1 MGKPLRILI
10 VEDSEDDAELI
21 VRELHRG
28 GYVVEVAIVDN
39 AGDMKRAL
47 TEQKWDAVIADY
59 SLPNFGALAARALLN
74 EAAIDIP
81 FIVVSGTV
89 GEEIAVES
97 MRSGAHDYLMKKNMK
112 LLVPAIERELREAEM
127 RHNRL
132 ESEVA
137 LRRSQKQY
145 QNLVDSIE
153 GIVWEGDARTRRF
166 LFVSAKAESLTGYPA
181 ERWMEEENLFISIV
195 HENDRGLFLHHINEI
210 IDKTDKGD
218 LEYRITA
225 ADGKQLWVHNMISTA
240 VDEGDVKIIGVMTDA
255 SRNKRSEE
263 ALSISEEKFSKA
275 FRSSPQSII
284 ISSLSDGRYIEVNDT
299 FLTLTGYTREGVVGR
314 TSLELNIWPSPEDR
328 NRFLSLLEE
337 NGIVRNFETSYRR
350 RSGEYGIVLLS
361 SEVIELEGEQCL
373 LSVAA
378 DITERKKAEDKIL
391 NIAQGVSA
399 TTGEEFFRSVI
410 KHIAETL
417 EGNYVFVGELIDAQP
432 TRARVVALFR
442 EGEYGDS
449 FEYDLADTPCE
460 NVIASRLCSYPNGVQ
475 EQFPKDQMLID
486 LGIEGYVGTPL
497 FDSKKKVLGLMVVL
511 YRQPVKNVLLAES
524 IMRIFAARVAS
535 ELERGQAEENLRK
548 TAEQLRQAQKM
559 EAIGRLAGGV
569 AHDFNNL
576 LTAIIG
582 YAEVGMMRLNQ
593 GDPLRS
599 ILDEIIKAGERASTL
614 TSQLL
619 AFSRKQMLQM
629 KVLDLNTVVSDM
641 ERMLKRLIGEDI
653 DLITRKHSD
662 IGRVSADRGQ
672 IEQVLMNLV
681 INSRDAMPNGG
692 TLTVETANVYLDENY
707 VSAHTDTQ
715 PGQYV
720 MLAVSDTGQGMD
732 ADTLTH
738 IFEPFFTTK
747 SKGQGTGLGLSTV
760 YGIIKQSGG
769 DVWVNSEQ
777 GRGTTFKIYLPQVEQ
792 LEEETEVRKT
802 STGNGRG
809 SETVLVVEDED
820 MVRRLTCQTLTIN
833 GYNVLEAPNPG
844 TALLICEQHEGQIDL
859 LVTDV
864 VMPQMNGRE
873 LSDRLTPLRPGMKV
887 LYMSGYT
894 DSVVYQQMDWN
905 SGLTFIQKPFS
916 PHTLLRKVRELLDKK

>member
-1 MGKPLRILI
+1 MGNPLRILI
-10 VEDSEDDAELI
+10 VEDSADDAELI
-21 VRELHRG
+21 HRELHRG
-28 GYVVEVAIVDN
+28 GCVVEVAIVDN
-39 AGDMKRAL
+39 ASDMKRKL
-47 TEQKWDAVIADY
+47 SEQKWDAVIADY
-59 SLPNFGALAARALLN
+59 SLPNFGALAALYLLH

-89 GEEIAVES
+89 GEEIAVEA
-97 MRSGAHDYLMKKNMK
+97 MKAGAHDYLMKNSLKR
-112 LLVPAIERELREAEM
+112 LVPAIERELREAESR
-127 RHNRL
+127 RHRL
-132 ESEVA
+132 ESEEA

-153 GIVWEGDARTRRF
+153 GIVWEGDAETRRF
-166 LFVSAKAESLTGYPA
+166 LFVSPKAESLTGYPA
-181 ERWMEEENLFISIV
+181 DRWLEEEDLFIRGV
-195 HENDRGLFLHHINEI
+195 HEDDRGLFLHHINNTI
-210 IDKTDKGD
+210 NDAGKCD
-218 LEYRITA
+218 LEYRFVT
-225 ADGKQLWVHNMISTA
+225 ADGKQLWIHNLIAAA
-240 VDEGDVKIIGVMTDA
+240 VDNGKIKIRGVMTDV
-255 SRNKRSEE
+255 SRDKRAEE
-263 ALSISEEKFSKA
+263 ALRISEEKFSKA
-275 FRSSPQSII
+275 FRSSPQSIV
-284 ISSLSDGRYIEVNDT
+284 ISSLEEGRYIEVNDT
-299 FLTLTGYTREGVVGR
+299 FLTMTGYKREEIIGR
-314 TSLELNIWPSPEDR
+314 TSLEINIWPSPEDR
-328 NRFLSLLEE
+328 KRFMSLLEE
-337 NGIVRNFETSYRR
+337 RGVVRNFETNYRHIT
-350 RSGEYGIVLLS
+350 GDYGVMLLS
-361 SEVIELEGEQCL
+361 SEIIDLGGEQCL
-373 LSVAA
+373 LSIAA

-391 NIAQGVSA
+391 NIAHGVSA
-399 TTGEEFFRSVI
+399 TTGEEFFRSVVE
-410 KHIAETL
+410 HISETL
-417 EGNYVFVGELIDAQP
+417 EADYAFVGELCDGQP
-432 TRARVVALFR
+432 PRARIVALF
-442 EGEYGDS
+442 GASKYDNIEYV
-449 FEYDLADTPCE
+449 LADTPCE
-460 NVIASRLCSYPNGVQ
+460 KVVTGKLCSYSSGVQ
-475 EQFPKDQMLID
+475 RQFPKDDMLKE
-486 LGIEGYVGTPL
+486 LEIEGYVGTPL
-497 FDSKKKVLGLMVVL
+497 FDSKERVLGLMVVL
-511 YRQPVKNVLLAES
+511 YRHPVKNVPLAES
-524 IMRIFAARVAS
+524 ILRIFAARVAS

-629 KVLDLNTVVSDM
+629 KVLDLNNVVSDM

-653 DLITRKHSD
+653 DLVTRKDNH

-681 INSRDAMPNGG
+681 INSRDAMPKGG
-692 TLTVETANVYLDENY
+692 ILTVETANMYLDETY
-707 VSAHTDTQ
+707 VSTHVDTQ
-715 PGQYV
+715 PGHYV
-720 MLAVSDTGQGMD
+720 MLAVTDTGHGMD

-769 DVWVNSEQ
+769 DVWVYSEQ

-792 LEEETEVRKT
+792 PEEDTELRKT
-802 STGNGRG
+802 SAGNGRG

-833 GYNVLEAPNPG
+833 GYQVLEAPNPG
-844 TALLICEQHEGQIDL
+844 TALLICEQHEGTIDL